1 MNNTDAINK
10 ILALEEQIRN
20 KQFSKFSAHTLVPI
34 SLVITIIGA
43 SVGFGVLI
51 QKVNTLEAQ
60 ISEVKQ
66 DFKGIVLE
74 LKSDVKDLKIQ
85 IEDLKNVII
94 KNK

>member
-1 MNNTDAINK
+1 
-10 ILALEEQIRN
+10 
-20 KQFSKFSAHTLVPI
+20 
-34 SLVITIIGA
+34 
-43 SVGFGVLI
+43 LI